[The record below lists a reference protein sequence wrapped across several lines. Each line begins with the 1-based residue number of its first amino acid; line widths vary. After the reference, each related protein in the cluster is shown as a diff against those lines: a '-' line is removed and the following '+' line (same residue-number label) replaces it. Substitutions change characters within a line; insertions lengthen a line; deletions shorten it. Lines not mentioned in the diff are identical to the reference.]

1 MAFDIATLLALT
13 GSKSPDAGG
22 GTSANYDKLRNI
34 LMMNALLG
42 QGGGQG
48 SNTRS
53 PFGGSGAG
61 GGIGDSIAGV
71 ADSYRQQQMMQ
82 QLMGGGSGKGSNFG
96 SGSTRGGI
104 ANIFGPSSFDS
115 ISNAPGQSGNFG
127 GLAW

>member
-22 GTSANYDKLRNI
+22 GTAANYDKLRNI

-42 QGGGQG
+42 QGGGQA

-61 GGIGDSIAGV
+61 GGIGDSIADV
-71 ADSYRQQQMMQ
+71 ANNYRQAQLMK
-82 QLMGGGSGKGSNFG
+82 QLMGGQGGGGGGMFGSMGGKG
-96 SGSTRGGI
+96 GG
-104 ANIFGPSSFDS
+104 GFDS
-115 ISNAPGQSGNFG
+115 ISNAPGQSAGIG
-127 GLAW
+127 GLSY